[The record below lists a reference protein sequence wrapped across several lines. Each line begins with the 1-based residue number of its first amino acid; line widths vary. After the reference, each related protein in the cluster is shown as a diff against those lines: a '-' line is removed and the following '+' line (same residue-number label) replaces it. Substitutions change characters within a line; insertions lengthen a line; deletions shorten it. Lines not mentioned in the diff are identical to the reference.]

1 MTYEAELDRE
11 RAYTARVQQLL
22 ASVIAM
28 NRENAV
34 FQDDTIRMILADT
47 WDELR
52 MKPTALSPWD
62 LDQLNAELSRFVA
75 RRSFSADRA
84 AQYEKMLGNPFLA
97 RIDFA
102 EDGEE
107 SADKIVIGLY
117 SLKDP
122 DGSLLVHDWRAP
134 VCSLYYD
141 AIPGRASFES
151 PSGTISGLSLIH
163 I

>member
-84 AQYEKMLGNPFLA
+84 AQYEKMLSSPFFA

-102 EDGEE
+102 EDISNFIVTKERRFLKVVPCKGEVSFGAF
-107 SADKIVIGLY
+107 SALGFCLTETAPLTTVEVALTLIG
-117 SLKDP
+117 
-122 DGSLLVHDWRAP
+122 
-134 VCSLYYD
+134 
-141 AIPGRASFES
+141 
-151 PSGTISGLSLIH
+151 
-163 I
+163 